1 MDPNKPGEHFEGAP
15 INNDALQCVWSGY
28 VNDPNNGQYGVTIT
42 ENEVNGAKTYTFHKD
57 KVERTNPQG
66 EWDKNKEN
74 AIFASLESLIQG
86 EGENMMINGDDLSI
100 IVRFYYIVEGFDA
113 SAPGTSR
120 GEGAD
125 PAGYGVEGEGRTP
138 SPWTAVS
145 EIGYNNMIE
154 SVTYVNALGMQSD
167 KPFDGV
173 NIVITRYSNG
183 TVSTT
188 KVVR

>member
-1 MDPNKPGEHFEGAP
+1 
-15 INNDALQCVWSGY
+15 
-28 VNDPNNGQYGVTIT
+28 
-42 ENEVNGAKTYTFHKD
+42 
-57 KVERTNPQG
+57 
-66 EWDKNKEN
+66 
-74 AIFASLESLIQG
+74 
-86 EGENMMINGDDLSI
+86 MMISGDDLSI

-120 GEGAD
+120 EEGDD
-125 PAGYGVEGEGRTP
+125 PAGYGAQGEGRTP

-145 EIGYNNMIE
+145 EIGYNSMIE

-167 KPFDGV
+167 KPFDGM